1 MVEEQPDRRKSKP
14 TFQRHAWDKYF
25 YIIFA
30 IAACA
35 LVFFA
40 FGPTYYYRLL
50 DSDTAITPIVHLH
63 SVVFTAWMLL
73 FLAQTIL
80 VEKGRTD
87 LHVKLGMLGL
97 VLAIG
102 IVVVGY
108 LTLVAGART
117 GYLGP
122 GIERN
127 TEFSKMFMIVPMR
140 DLVWF
145 IISFSLAIYYR
156 NAPETHKRL
165 MLLVFIGGL
174 MPVVLARVQ
183 DPFSML
189 IALIFMFGPPI
200 YDAFTRR
207 RLHRVYMI
215 GIPLLIV
222 PTFFLQSIAGTD
234 TWRSFADWL
243 VG

>member
-1 MVEEQPDRRKSKP
+1 MVAEQPGHSRTKLP
-14 TFQRHAWDKYF
+14 FQRHSWDRYF
-25 YIIFA
+25 YIAFA

-35 LVFFA
+35 LVFLG
-40 FGPTYYYRLL
+40 FGPTYYFRLFA
-50 DSDTAITPIVHLH
+50 SDAAITPIVHLH
-63 SVVFTAWMLL
+63 SIVFSAWMLL

-87 LHVKLGMLGL
+87 LHIKLGMVGL
-97 VLAIG
+97 ILALAI
-102 IVVVGY
+102 IVIGY
-108 LTLVAGART
+108 LTAVGGART

-122 GIERN
+122 GNPRN
-127 TEFSKMFMIVPMR
+127 MEFSKLFMIVPMR

-145 IISFSLAIYYR
+145 IISLALALYYR
-156 NAPETHKRL
+156 NTPETHKRL

-174 MPVVLARVQ
+174 MPVVLGRVG
-183 DPFSML
+183 DPFGL
-189 IALIFMFGPPI
+189 IIGLIFMLGPPI

-215 GIPLLIV
+215 GIPLLIIS
-222 PTFFLQSIAGTD
+222 SIVIEPLAGTQM
-234 TWRSFADWL
+234 WKSFADWA